1 MENNQAE
8 KSRAELYR
16 EERKKRMAAAAK
28 KSAKK
33 KNPKLARAKQIAG
46 KVIAIIL
53 AVVIALGAVYAVLN
67 FFGVPQKV
75 LPAAKIGDQ
84 KVSIAKYDY
93 YYMEMYLNILNTVQ
107 SYDSQYGEG
116 AGALYTG
123 FDSTKAPEDQP
134 YDEETLGEIKG
145 FEGEDPTWADFLR
158 YSTLNS
164 LQSYV
169 SYAKMARDAGITLT
183 EEETANIDE
192 EIESAR
198 ETAENS
204 DYSLDRFL
212 TKYYG
217 KGASEKLQREIMEEK
232 QLASKYAQQKNEEIT
247 NAVTDEQIETE
258 YNKNIANYALVSVS
272 AFTVN
277 ADTSSVAEDAT
288 DEEKTAATNAAME
301 EAKKKADGYAAKVN
315 SPETLLEQAKAYNT
329 SATESSVQR
338 TDVTPSS
345 LETSYG
351 AAAKDWVLADGRKV
365 GDVTVVESTSGYT
378 VLYMSALPHKNT
390 TKPVDVRHILVQFE
404 TQTDDSGNTVELT
417 DEEKETYL
425 QKAHEIYNEYLKN
438 PTEDHFAEL
447 AEKNSAD
454 TGSNTN
460 GGLYEEVKVGDM
472 VTEFNDW
479 CFDPARK
486 SGDTGIIETTYG
498 YHIMYYVGNDHTET
512 WRTDVQSALASKQL
526 EDFDT
531 QIQEG
536 DAYKIKPHN
545 LILKWAVT
553 QLNSLIK
560 SFSVNSASSAS

>member
-1 MENNQAE
+1 MENNQSG
-8 KSRAELYR
+8 KSQAELYR
-16 EERKKRMAAAAK
+16 EERKKRMAAEAK

-33 KNPKLARAKQIAG
+33 KNPKVARAKKIAG
-46 KVIAIIL
+46 KVIAIVL
-53 AVVIALGAVYAVLN
+53 SVVIALGAVYAVLN

-107 SYDSQYGEG
+107 SYNSQYGEG

-134 YDEETLGEIKG
+134 YDEESLGEIEG
-145 FEGEDPTWADFLR
+145 FEGENPTWADFLR
-158 YSTLNS
+158 CNTLNS
-164 LQSYV
+164 LQSYMA
-169 SYAKMARDAGITLT
+169 YAKMARDAGITLT
-183 EEETANIDE
+183 EEETANIDQ
-192 EIESAR
+192 EIKSTR
-198 ETAENS
+198 ETAEQN
-204 DYSLDRFL
+204 DYSLNRFL

-232 QLASKYAQQKNEEIT
+232 SLASKYAQQKNEELSNGI
-247 NAVTDEQIETE
+247 TDEQIEAE
-258 YNKNIANYALVSVS
+258 YNENMANYALVSVS
-272 AFTVN
+272 AFTVS

-301 EAKKKADGYAAKVN
+301 EAKKKADGYAAKVT

-329 SATESSVQR
+329 SATESSVKSEN
-338 TDVTPSS
+338 VKPSD
-345 LETSYG
+345 LETAYG
-351 AAAKDWVLADGRKV
+351 TAAKDWILASGRKV
-365 GDVTVVESTSGYT
+365 GDVTVVESTGGYS
-378 VLYMSALPHKNT
+378 VLYLSALPHKDAA
-390 TKPVDVRHILVQFE
+390 KPVDVRHILIQFE
-404 TQTDDSGNTVELT
+404 SKTDDSGNTVALT
-417 DEEKETYL
+417 DQEKETYL
-425 QKAHEIYNEYLKN
+425 QKAHEVYDEYLKN

-454 TGSNTN
+454 SGSNTN

-486 SGDTGIIETTYG
+486 PGDTGIIETTYG
-498 YHIMYYVGNDHTET
+498 YHIMYYVGNDHAET
-512 WRTDVQSALASKQL
+512 WRTDVQSALSSKQL
-526 EDFDT
+526 EDFDA
-531 QIQEG
+531 QIHDG

-545 LILKWAVT
+545 LSLKWAIA

-560 SFSVNSASSAS
+560 SYSVTSAS